1 MHKIKL
7 SIAFLLIVFLSGC
20 FSMSAKS
27 YVQKTEPKFN
37 EVYSLADSYGNTLN
51 NEAVSA
57 SQKIQNGSDLST
69 KAKNAKLELESL
81 KAPQK
86 AQNLNQNLLGYYTKI
101 GELIIKINNLFE
113 FIDITEKI
121 AKSLEDSTKSLPT
134 DFSKDLS
141 ETKIKFEN
149 AKNEQQKILDDLKE
163 KDMDAMF
170 TKSKQSLIDMSTY
183 YIEFLNSVITAI
195 DVKKPDVIKEKEFE
209 DKINK
214 ANDTFQ
220 KEMDSLQEKIISQ
233 QELETFNKLESD
245 IQAEFNQLR

>member
-20 FSMSAKS
+20 FSMTAKN

-37 EVYSLADSYGNTLN
+37 EVYSLADSYGNILN

-86 AQNLNQNLLGYYTKI
+86 AQNLNQNLLDYYAKI

-141 ETKIKFEN
+141 ATKVKFEN

-170 TKSKQSLIDMSTY
+170 TKSKQALIDMSTF

-195 DVKKPDVIKEKEFE
+195 DVKKSDVIKEKEFE